1 MENERLGILLILL
14 GMSLFCIQDIFIKLI
29 IANTSILQILVFR
42 AILGFIL
49 LTGYLYLNQKRIT
62 YKSNYPIIALIRGT
76 FFFLGFVCFYI
87 SLTKIP
93 LAEANALFFTNPI
106 MVTILSVFILK
117 NPIGYHRILAIII
130 CCVGT
135 LLIIKPSIH
144 NFNWYILLPIFT
156 AFSYSISMILSK
168 ITSDKDNSFQQS
180 FHIYLGGVIL
190 GSSLSIILI
199 NQSVSSLPLFSIL
212 TTKWNLTD
220 LNIIYILIIIA
231 VVGTAGIFCL
241 VSAYRIGSPSAN
253 APFEYVLLIYSLIS
267 GYIIFN
273 ETPDIYSLIGI
284 GLIII
289 SGIYVFVRES
299 LNKRLIATIKSR

>member
-1 MENERLGILLILL
+1 
-14 GMSLFCIQDIFIKLI
+14 
-29 IANTSILQILVFR
+29 
-42 AILGFIL
+42 
-49 LTGYLYLNQKRIT
+49 
-62 YKSNYPIIALIRGT
+62 
-76 FFFLGFVCFYI
+76 
-87 SLTKIP
+87 
-93 LAEANALFFTNPI
+93 

-180 FHIYLGGVIL
+180 FHIYLGGAIL

-212 TTKWNLTD
+212 STNWNLTD
-220 LNIIYILIIIA
+220 LNIIYRLIIIA

-273 ETPDIYSLIGI
+273 EIPDIYSLIGM

-289 SGIYVFVRES
+289 SGIYVFIRES
-299 LNKRLIATIKSR
+299 LKKRLIATIKSR